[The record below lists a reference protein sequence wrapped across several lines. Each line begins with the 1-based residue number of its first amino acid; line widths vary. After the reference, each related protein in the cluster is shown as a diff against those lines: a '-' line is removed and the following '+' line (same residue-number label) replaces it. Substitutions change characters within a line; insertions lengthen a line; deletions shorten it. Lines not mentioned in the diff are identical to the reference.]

1 MLKHL
6 IQFPLAIFRHTSL
19 TLFLFVIFWVIP
31 GSTVNVNG
39 LFNAIA
45 FHISDYNFDYISWEL
60 NAIGSKVNQTVFG
73 KHPYLS
79 PDEGSQYVRDYMADL
94 VRAQQ
99 LEADIRRIYI
109 DPAVDDPD
117 SISADLQ
124 TERDILRESLR
135 SRQLTAEAILE
146 GQVATILVEEGF
158 GFAGQLFPPMSMHF
172 TEVPNLLIV
181 SPRDEIRFEISLNLV
196 PLSVDE
202 ATEIEAF
209 LDETYDVSSLVVP
222 LGGIALYPAMI
233 FETASISYAVE
244 VFAHEWAHHYLFF
257 YPLGLSYFTG
267 GDAFASEART
277 INETTSDLFGK
288 VIAAKVL
295 ERYYP
300 DHQPPRLPEPPDPN
314 AEPAPPQP
322 ADPERFDF
330 GATMNET
337 RVTVDEL
344 LAEDNIDE
352 AEAYMESQRELFVA
366 NGYNIRKLN
375 QAYFAFYGGYQSGD
389 IPGVGGTDS
398 IGPNVRAIL
407 EASGTPLEYLN
418 NMRGITTRNEL
429 AELVERLTQTN

>member
-1 MLKHL
+1 MLKH
-6 IQFPLAIFRHTSL
+6 IYQFPLTIAKHKTI
-19 TLFLFVIFWVIP
+19 TLFLLVIFWIIP
-31 GSTVNVNG
+31 GSTINMNG

-60 NAIGSKVNQTVFG
+60 NAIGGKINQTIFG
-73 KHPYLS
+73 KHAYLN
-79 PDEGSQYVRDYMADL
+79 PEDGSQYVRDYMADL

-99 LEADIRRIYI
+99 LEADIRRIFV
-109 DPAVDDPD
+109 DPDIDDPD
-117 SISADLQ
+117 TASTDLQ
-124 TERDILRESLR
+124 AERDTLRQSLR

-158 GFAGQLFPPMSMHF
+158 GVAGQLFPPMSMHF

-181 SPRDEIRFEISLNLV
+181 SPRDQIRFDISLNLV
-196 PLSVDE
+196 PLPVDE
-202 ATEIEAF
+202 ASKIETF
-209 LDETYDVSSLVVP
+209 IDDTYDVSSLIVP

-244 VFAHEWAHHYLFF
+244 VFAHEWAHHYLYF

-267 GDAFASEART
+267 NEGFGSQARI
-277 INETTSDLFGK
+277 INETTADIFGK

-295 ERYYP
+295 AQYYP

-314 AEPAPPQP
+314 AEPAQPQP
-322 ADPERFDF
+322 EDPDRFNF

-344 LAEDNIDE
+344 LEAGKVDE
-352 AEAYMESQRELFVA
+352 AEAYMESQRALFVE

-375 QAYFAFYGGYQSGD
+375 QAYFAFFGGYQSGD
-389 IPGVGGTDS
+389 IPGIGGTDP
-398 IGPNVRAIL
+398 IGPNVRAVL
-407 EASGTPLEYLN
+407 EASDNPLDYLLH
-418 NMRGITTRNEL
+418 MRSITTRDEL
-429 AELVERLTQTN
+429 ASLVESLK